1 LSIFAGACA
10 VAFARLSISSLPV
23 AWFVLAVNAAFI
35 LRFAAARARAPQAA
49 QQKPIDLAP
58 DLKALMQ
65 SAQAEAGK
73 REHRHVTLE
82 HLLLVMSRD
91 QEIATLLRACDADP
105 AELTRELEDYLAL
118 LSPEAA
124 PDGSQLFNAFQH
136 AAMVAAR
143 AGREQISTQSVL
155 VQIRRDPDAYASLL
169 LRAAGIEL
177 VDLLRCIA
185 HGKPDVRPHAL
196 TGVTRAALRMHN
208 DDYTTMEF
216 VVHVLRSFFGMGEDE
231 AKQRMLQIH
240 SEGSVVVA
248 TLPMEDALGRAVR
261 IFDEAER
268 AEFPLRCSLE
278 AA

>member
-1 LSIFAGACA
+1 LSIFAAAGA

-35 LRFAAARARAPQAA
+35 LRFAAARARASDAPP
-49 QQKPIDLAP
+49 QKPIDLAP

-73 REHRHVTLE
+73 REHRHLTLE

-91 QEIATLLRACDADP
+91 PEIATLLRACDADP

-124 PDGSQLFNAFQH
+124 PDGSQLFHAFQR

-185 HGKPDVRPHAL
+185 HGKPDVRPHPL
-196 TGVTRAALRMHN
+196 SGVTRAALRMHN

-216 VVHVLRSFFGMGEDE
+216 VV
-231 AKQRMLQIH
+231 
-240 SEGSVVVA
+240 
-248 TLPMEDALGRAVR
+248 DALMRFFHKSQAESTHIMLTVHKKGSAVAGVYTR
-261 IFDEAER
+261 DVAETKVEEVMKHAR
-268 AEFPLRCSLE
+268 ESGMPLLVTAETE
-278 AA
+278 